1 MPGTTAF
8 AVRRVGLTLAC
19 GLVAVTAFS
28 GCQADLPAGITA
40 RILLY
45 GGATGPGGGMA
56 LNGAPAVG
64 VTVTAAAANGA
75 TRTALTDAR
84 GEATLL
90 VPTGSYEV
98 FSTYCGAKPARV
110 IAVTQTAAPVLLE
123 CAVP

>member
-8 AVRRVGLTLAC
+8 AVRRVGLTLVCVLA
-19 GLVAVTAFS
+19 LPTALS

-45 GGATGPGGGMA
+45 CGASGPRGGMA
-56 LNGAPAVG
+56 LYGAPAVG

-90 VPTGSYEV
+90 VPSGSYVV
-98 FSTYCGAKPARV
+98 FSTYCAAKPARV
-110 IAVTQTAAPVLLE
+110 LAVTQTATPVLLE

>member
-1 MPGTTAF
+1 MPGTTAL
-8 AVRRVGLTLAC
+8 AVRRVGPTLVCVLAFLTAL
-19 GLVAVTAFS
+19 S

-56 LNGAPAVG
+56 LHGAPAVG
-64 VTVTAAAANGA
+64 VTVTAAAANGV

-90 VPTGSYEV
+90 VPSGSYEV
-98 FSTYCGAKPARV
+98 FSTYCGAEPARV
-110 IAVTQTAAPVLLE
+110 LAMTQTATPVLLE

>member
-1 MPGTTAF
+1 MPGTTAVV
-8 AVRRVGLTLAC
+8 VRRVALTLASVM
-19 GLVAVTAFS
+19 VAVIAFS

-45 GGATGPGGGMA
+45 GGATGPRGGTA
-56 LNGAPAVG
+56 LNGLPAVG
-64 VTVTAAAANGA
+64 VTVTAAADNGA

-90 VPTGSYEV
+90 VPTGTYEV

-110 IAVTQTAAPVLLE
+110 LAVTQTATPVLLE